1 MKKLYLVR
9 HAKSDWTYEGLPDID
24 RPLNERGYRDA
35 HLMSKHLSG
44 KKHIPDGII
53 ASPAIRAINTA
64 LIFSRNLAFPENKII
79 INPGFYETT
88 PEKFISQLPGIHDD
102 LKSVFMF
109 GHNPTI
115 TTVANILTNGTIENI
130 PTCGIVCIEFKG
142 NSWKATES
150 ASMLWF
156 DFPKNHTL

>member
-1 MKKLYLVR
+1 
-9 HAKSDWTYEGLPDID
+9 
-24 RPLNERGYRDA
+24 
-35 HLMSKHLSG
+35 
-44 KKHIPDGII
+44 
-53 ASPAIRAINTA
+53 
-64 LIFSRNLAFPENKII
+64 
-79 INPGFYETT
+79 
-88 PEKFISQLPGIHDD
+88 
-102 LKSVFMF
+102 MF

-115 TTVANILTNGTIENI
+115 TAVANILTNSTIENI